1 MAYGYSNK
9 YKCAAGWPPP
19 SSPPPPPPVC
29 CSFSRSTS
37 IARLLFPPLI
47 VCVVSNSFTF
57 LLGYFISVCFPSFF
71 SSVAAFV
78 LPLFVVVV
86 FVDATGSAT
95 AAKVGRKR

>member
-1 MAYGYSNK
+1 M
-9 YKCAAGWPPP
+9 
-19 SSPPPPPPVC
+19 
-29 CSFSRSTS
+29 
-37 IARLLFPPLI
+37 
-47 VCVVSNSFTF
+47 SNSFTF